1 MTNFADPI
9 DTREKIERLLE
20 SLEPDLPHGVRFLR
34 PPLEDSYRTTI
45 EAGTPEMRP
54 PNPVSG
60 DPYADVGWEPMVLSV
75 ELFRPISEQEGWTF
89 LVYFCLDDLLTVK
102 EVRTKALRAPSILRG
117 PARTTRAGFQKSSR
131 KADHADVS
139 RTAALGAVSFAKRN
153 RAHSLPEL
161 PRFDRQGDSNHLCPL
176 RARNLLSLRTGRIAR
191 YCQNATLRS
200 TAGTREAHDRHRWSL
215 SEPFKILAGRSNVRV
230 YRIGLHSYWSL
241 ARAQPWLA

>member
-117 PARTTRAGFQKSSR
+117 PPGQLELDFRSPAERQIMQMSP
-131 KADHADVS
+131 
-139 RTAALGAVSFAKRN
+139 AL
-153 RAHSLPEL
+153 
-161 PRFDRQGDSNHLCPL
+161 Q
-176 RARNLLSLRTGRIAR
+176 
-191 YCQNATLRS
+191 
-200 TAGTREAHDRHRWSL
+200 RW
-215 SEPFKILAGRSNVRV
+215 V
-230 YRIGLHSYWSL
+230 
-241 ARAQPWLA
+241 Q